1 LLSSAG
7 NVIDA
12 LDGSAPTHP
21 GCGSLGVRR
30 EPDSRWLI
38 AESQEPIAESREPKV
53 PRRSIHLCGQEIE
66 QPGHICAFFTS
77 REEEYQT
84 LIPYLRD
91 GVEAGEQV
99 LNVLDEDRLRDHRE
113 RLEAGGV
120 ATNDGDVQIASSEQ
134 TYLAGGHF
142 DMTRMVG
149 FVREQLVNAA
159 TRGRC
164 VRTAG
169 WMDWMY
175 RNAPGTERAMEY
187 EARMNLLVPTFD
199 CTFMCVYDLTRMP
212 GNMVIDIMATHPY
225 VILDGRI
232 RQNSFY
238 VPPDIY
244 LRELLSRTQRGTGP
258 YVTA

>member
-1 LLSSAG
+1 
-7 NVIDA
+7 V
-12 LDGSAPTHP
+12 LDRRSPTTLTES
-21 GCGSLGVRR
+21 C
-30 EPDSRWLI
+30 
-38 AESQEPIAESREPKV
+38 AENDV
-53 PRRSIHLCGQEIE
+53 TRRSIHLCGQEIE

-77 REEEYQT
+77 RDEEYDT
-84 LIPYLRD
+84 LIPYLKD

-99 LNVLDEDRLRDHRE
+99 LNVVDEDRLSDHRA

-120 ATNDGDVQIASSEQ
+120 ATNGGRVQVASSED

-142 DMTRMVG
+142 DMSRMVG

-159 TRGRC
+159 TRGRF

-169 WMDWMY
+169 WMDWIY
-175 RNAPGTERAMEY
+175 RSAPGTDRVMEY

-199 CTFMCVYDLTRMP
+199 CTFMCVYDLTKLS
-212 GNMVIDIMATHPY
+212 GHMVVDIMATHPY
-225 VILDGRI
+225 VILNGRI

-244 LRELLSRTQRGTGP
+244 LSQLLSQTQKESRSHTT
-258 YVTA
+258 V